1 MPPAYFF
8 FFRCDATTTNPLKI
22 LSAPINR
29 RLLHYFSILLLF
41 SALLRAVFTLFIA
54 HLLIYWNNFASV
66 VICTSRSSLTCFKMP
81 VIQALLPSGATHQRH
96 QMFAWV
102 EECSLLANVSSR
114 RKRVLNFN
122 IEPSML
128 FGCVR
133 TSYEEPLGYIRN
145 VVFIDELC

>member
-8 FFRCDATTTNPLKI
+8 FFWCDATTTNPLKI

-66 VICTSRSSLTCFKMP
+66 VICTSRSSLTCFK
-81 VIQALLPSGATHQRH
+81 IQALLPSGATHQRH

-102 EECSLLANVSSR
+102 EQCFLLANVSSR

-133 TSYEEPLGYIRN
+133 TSYEEPLGIIRN